1 MNHIAIRALY
11 PSVVSVDD
19 TAGAMD
25 AQGNQVEIDMA
36 AVNAW
41 VNPNAYK
48 AQRAQAYPSIAD
60 QLDLLYHGGMD
71 AWREAITAVKQEHPK
86 P

>member
-1 MNHIAIRALY
+1 MNHAAIFALY
-11 PSVVSVDD
+11 PNVVTVDD
-19 TAGAMD
+19 GAGAMD
-25 AQGNQVEIDMA
+25 ADGNQVAIDMD

-60 QLDLLYHGGMD
+60 QLDLLYHGGFD
-71 AWREAITAVKQEHPK
+71 EWKAAITAVKLEYPK
-86 P
+86 Q